1 MRRADRLFEIV
12 QRLRGG
18 RLVTARALA
27 EALEVSVRTVYRD
40 VADLQASGVPI
51 DGAAGVGYLLRPGYH
66 LPPLMFRPAEIEA
79 LIVGA
84 RMVAAWGGRAL
95 AAAASEALVRIARR
109 GAAGA
114 DAARRAGADLRLGAP
129 LPGRRAGQSRP
140 LRQGIEHR
148 LKMRFAYR
156 DADGT
161 ASERLVWPLALHFW
175 GQVWTLAAWCEL
187 RDDFRTFRIDRAE
200 WVTVTEEGYPTH
212 RGEDA
217 SGLSRAALGLASFAT
232 TRVRALSQPGAESVS
247 PARQGTDAPID
258 VARAVPGQLFN
269 YQVK

>member
-66 LPPLMFRPAEIEA
+66 LPPLMFRPSEIEA

-84 RMVAAWGGRAL
+84 RMVEAWGGRDL
-95 AAAASEALVRIARR
+95 AAAASEALVRI
-109 GAAGA
+109 GAVVPQERML
-114 DAARRAGADLRLGAP
+114 AAERVPIFAS
-129 LPGRRAGQSRP
+129 GRRFLEGERANLDRFA
-140 LRQGIEHR
+140 RGIEER

-200 WVTVTEEGYPTH
+200 WVTATEDGYPQMPGRTL
-212 RGEDA
+212 EA
-217 SGLSRAALGLASFAT
+217 YLA
-232 TRVRALSQPGAESVS
+232 RVKDCAPCDRRNDE
-247 PARQGTDAPID
+247 GTLIRTA
-258 VARAVPGQLFN
+258 G
-269 YQVK
+269 

>member
-27 EALEVSVRTVYRD
+27 DALEVSVRTIYRD

-66 LPPLMFRPAEIEA
+66 MPPLMFRPAEIEA

-84 RMVAAWGGRAL
+84 RMVAAWGGRDL
-95 AAAASEALVRIARR
+95 AAAAGEALIRI
-109 GAAGA
+109 GAVVPEE
-114 DAARRAGADLRLGAP
+114 RMQRAGRVPIFASALRFQDGE
-129 LPGRRAGQSRP
+129 RANLDRFA
-140 LRQGIEHR
+140 RGIEHR
-148 LKMRFAYR
+148 LRMRFAYR

-161 ASERLVWPLALHFW
+161 ATERLVWPLALHFW

-187 RDDFRTFRIDRAE
+187 REDFRTFRIDRAE
-200 WVTVTEEGYPTH
+200 WVTATEDTYPNVAGRTLQ
-212 RGEDA
+212 DY
-217 SGLSRAALGLASFAT
+217 LD
-232 TRVRALSQPGAESVS
+232 RVRTCDPQGGPVVEQAQSVVERT
-247 PARQGTDAPID
+247 ATG
-258 VARAVPGQLFN
+258 
-269 YQVK
+269 

>member
-27 EALEVSVRTVYRD
+27 DALEVSVRTIYRD
-40 VADLQASGVPI
+40 VADLQASGVPV

-84 RMVAAWGGRAL
+84 RMVAAWGGREL
-95 AAAASEALVRIARR
+95 AAAASEALVRIAAVVPQERMQ
-109 GAAGA
+109 
-114 DAARRAGADLRLGAP
+114 RAERVPIFASALRFQDGE
-129 LPGRRAGQSRP
+129 RANLDRFAK
-140 LRQGIEHR
+140 GIEQR
-148 LKMRFAYR
+148 LRMRFAYR
-156 DADGT
+156 DADGAAT
-161 ASERLVWPLALHFW
+161 ERLVWPLALHFW

-200 WVTVTEEGYPTH
+200 WVTATEECYPHVAGRTLQ
-212 RGEDA
+212 DY
-217 SGLSRAALGLASFAT
+217 LA
-232 TRVRALSQPGAESVS
+232 RVGKCGP
-247 PARQGTDAPID
+247 GTDH
-258 VARAVPGQLFN
+258 VAERAKVAAERAVSG
-269 YQVK
+269 

>member
-12 QRLRGG
+12 QSLRGG
-18 RLVTARALA
+18 RLVTARVLA
-27 EALEVSVRTVYRD
+27 DTLEVSVRTIYRD

-84 RMVAAWGGRAL
+84 RMVAAWGGREL
-95 AAAASEALVRIARR
+95 AAAAGEALVRIAAVVPPERMQ
-109 GAAGA
+109 
-114 DAARRAGADLRLGAP
+114 RAERVPIFASALRFQDGE
-129 LPGRRAGQSRP
+129 RANLDRFAK
-140 LRQGIEHR
+140 GIEHR

-200 WVTVTEEGYPTH
+200 WVTAT
-212 RGEDA
+212 EDA
-217 SGLSRAALGLASFAT
+217 YPNIVGRTLQDYLD
-232 TRVRALSQPGAESVS
+232 RVRTCDPQSVQVAE
-247 PARQGTDAPID
+247 R
-258 VARAVPGQLFN
+258 VASG
-269 YQVK
+269 

>member
-95 AAAASEALVRIARR
+95 AEAASEALVRIAAVVPPERMHRAERVPIFASSSPVPRR
-109 GAAGA
+109 
-114 DAARRAGADLRLGAP
+114 RE
-129 LPGRRAGQSRP
+129 GQSRP
-140 LRQGIEHR
+140 LRKGDRRSAQDALR
-148 LKMRFAYR
+148 LSRRRR
-156 DADGT
+156 DRV
-161 ASERLVWPLALHFW
+161 ERVVWPLALHFW

-200 WVTVTEEGYPTH
+200 WVTVTEEGYPNVAGRTLQEYLE
-212 RGEDA
+212 R
-217 SGLSRAALGLASFAT
+217 AT
-232 TRVRALSQPGAESVS
+232 TVRPDRRRFGRGARMI
-247 PARQGTDAPID
+247 PARI
-258 VARAVPGQLFN
+258 GQPRG
-269 YQVK
+269 

>member
-12 QRLRGG
+12 QSLRGG

-27 EALEVSVRTVYRD
+27 DALEVSVRTIYRD

-84 RMVAAWGGRAL
+84 RMVAAWGGREL
-95 AAAASEALVRIARR
+95 AAAAGEALVRIAAVVPPERMQ
-109 GAAGA
+109 
-114 DAARRAGADLRLGAP
+114 RAERVPIFASALRFLDSE
-129 LPGRRAGQSRP
+129 RANLDRFAK
-140 LRQGIEHR
+140 GIEHR

-187 RDDFRTFRIDRAE
+187 RGDFRTFRIDRAE
-200 WVTVTEEGYPTH
+200 WVTATEESYPHVVGRTLQDYLDQV
-212 RGEDA
+212 RTCDPQSVQVAERAA
-217 SGLSRAALGLASFAT
+217 SG
-232 TRVRALSQPGAESVS
+232 
-247 PARQGTDAPID
+247 
-258 VARAVPGQLFN
+258 
-269 YQVK
+269 

>member
-27 EALEVSVRTVYRD
+27 DALEVSVRTVYRD

-84 RMVAAWGGRAL
+84 RMVEAWAGREL
-95 AAAASEALVRIARR
+95 AAAASEALVRIAAVVPQERMQ
-109 GAAGA
+109 
-114 DAARRAGADLRLGAP
+114 RAERVPIFASALRFQDGE
-129 LPGRRAGQSRP
+129 RANLDRFAK
-140 LRQGIEHR
+140 GIEHR

-200 WVTVTEEGYPTH
+200 WVTAT
-212 RGEDA
+212 EDA
-217 SGLSRAALGLASFAT
+217 YPNVAGSTLQDYLD
-232 TRVRALSQPGAESVS
+232 RVRKCSPPESTT
-247 PARQGTDAPID
+247 PARIVERTTL
-258 VARAVPGQLFN
+258 R
-269 YQVK
+269 